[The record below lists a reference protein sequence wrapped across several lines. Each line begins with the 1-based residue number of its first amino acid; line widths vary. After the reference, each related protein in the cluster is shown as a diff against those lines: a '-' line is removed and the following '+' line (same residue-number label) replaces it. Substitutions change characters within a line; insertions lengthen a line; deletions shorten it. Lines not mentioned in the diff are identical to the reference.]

1 MITLTNF
8 YRCFIF
14 VSAMEVKSL
23 LIALIFPVIAA
34 GQALNA
40 GIGLLLFLTFDY
52 FDIFTEYVL

>member
-1 MITLTNF
+1 MTTLTNIF
-8 YRCFIF
+8 RCLIF

-34 GQALNA
+34 SQALNA

-52 FDIFTEYVL
+52 FDIISVNVL